1 MCALEGD
8 DKETMVEDSHYSFL
22 RCTVLLFLVSQRHV
36 HDAHHF
42 LPDNRPV
49 DRLVNLLQVLLA
61 ISFTDGN
68 NQSAARL

>member
-8 DKETMVEDSHYSFL
+8 DKTMVEDSHYSFL
-22 RCTVLLFLVSQRHV
+22 RCTVLLLLVSQRHV
-36 HDAHHF
+36 HDAHHL